1 MGLWDKIKNFG
12 SKVIK
17 GVRKGWDFLRD
28 KVVPVARKVLPY
40 AATAGKIAATALGHP
55 EVSAGI
61 TAGQA
66 TANKVMD
73 FISRH

>member
-40 AATAGKIAATALGHP
+40 AAGAGKVIATAVGRP
-55 EVSAGI
+55 DVAAGI
-61 TAGQA
+61 GAGQA
-66 TANKVMD
+66 TAGKVMD